1 MVNVPRSLTPARP
14 QMTQRRRITPN
25 ATPFCLPTAPDP
37 RSFAFLDSLCEKS
50 FILFTSPPPLF
61 PAVLA
66 RHQGPKRT
74 PRKHDTVT
82 GKKVKCVRACVRE
95 RGREQAAG
103 DPPLPPS
110 RPHLVLHALFT
121 LAGGASPGA
130 FRRHLSTTLFVLRGG
145 PPLATSRGPIFSLLF
160 PLLREFRR
168 KKKKMVG

>member
-37 RSFAFLDSLCEKS
+37 RSFAVLDSLSEKS

-66 RHQGPKRT
+66 RHRGPKRT
-74 PRKHDTVT
+74 PRKHDTAT

-95 RGREQAAG
+95 
-103 DPPLPPS
+103 
-110 RPHLVLHALFT
+110 
-121 LAGGASPGA
+121 GASKQLATRHSLRRARISFFTHYSPWRA
-130 FRRHLSTTLFVLRGG
+130 ARHLG
-145 PPLATSRGPIFSLLF
+145 PLDATSQRPSSCFAEGPLWPRRGAPFSLYYF
-160 PLLREFRR
+160 HY
-168 KKKKMVG
+168 